1 MKLTPQ
7 IAVIGIVTAF
17 LTATPAWPEGA
28 QEQRRELEEA
38 KALYESARFDAA
50 VVRLDNAVRRMDRV
64 RDLELRRILLADA
77 YLHLSLAHLALGDP
91 VAARENM
98 RRMLLV
104 DRDRQLDQEL
114 YAPKVVALWESVR
127 SELEL
132 DTPQFIPSPDDKYT
146 KRLGNCNK
154 VLLKALEN
162 PDWIPANLLGR
173 ASCVAVVP
181 GVKKFAFGLGGR
193 YGRGAVV
200 CRSEDSNRWSPPL
213 MISLKG
219 ISGGL
224 QFGGQS
230 ADIVLLMM
238 RGMDYLLKGKL
249 TLGGDATLAV
259 GPGAKAATDGIL
271 DAEILTYAKTRG
283 IFVGISL
290 EGAVVRPD
298 HNANREVYGEAIDP
312 WELVK
317 TPRTPIPEAAYRLLD
332 TVRLIT
338 SRAPSP
344 RREES
349 SGRSI
354 EDEAA
359 SPND

>member
-1 MKLTPQ
+1 MKLTPPFV
-7 IAVIGIVTAF
+7 VIVAAL
-17 LTATPAWPEGA
+17 LTATPAWPQGA

-38 KALYESARFDAA
+38 KALYQSARFDAA
-50 VVRLDNAVRRMDRV
+50 VVRLENAVRRMDRV

-77 YLHLSLAHLALGDP
+77 YLHLSLAHLALGDDL
-91 VAARENM
+91 AARESM

-104 DRDRQLDQEL
+104 DRDRHLDREL
-114 YAPKVVALWESVR
+114 YAPKVVALWEDVR

-146 KRLGNCNK
+146 KRLDSCNK
-154 VLLKALEN
+154 VLLQALEN

-173 ASCVAVVP
+173 ATCVAVVP
-181 GVKKFAFGLGGR
+181 GVKKFAIGFGAR

-200 CRSEDSNRWSPPL
+200 CRSELGQRWAPPL

-219 ISGGL
+219 ISGGF

-230 ADIVLLMM
+230 ADIVLVMM

-249 TLGGDATLAV
+249 TLGADATIAV

-271 DAEILTYAKTRG
+271 DAEVLTYAKTRG
-283 IFVGISL
+283 IFAGISL
-290 EGAVVRPD
+290 EGATVRPD
-298 HNANREVYGEAIDP
+298 HNANRKVYGKDVDP

-317 TPRTPIPEAAYRLLD
+317 APRTPIPEAAYRLVD

-338 SRAPSP
+338 SRAPPP
-344 RREES
+344 RREEP
-349 SGRSI
+349 
-354 EDEAA
+354 EEAA
-359 SPND
+359 KTEVAESR